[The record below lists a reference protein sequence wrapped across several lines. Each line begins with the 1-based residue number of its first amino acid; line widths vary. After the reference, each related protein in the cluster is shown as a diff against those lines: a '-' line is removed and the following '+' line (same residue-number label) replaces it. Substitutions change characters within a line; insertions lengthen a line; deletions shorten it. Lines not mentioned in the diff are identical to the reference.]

1 MVFIAQLY
9 IWSTWQLL
17 TRYHAQCRYF
27 QLWQIAHDHFS
38 TKQIS

>member
-17 TRYHAQCRYF
+17 TRYHAQCR
-27 QLWQIAHDHFS
+27 
-38 TKQIS
+38 